1 MKRIFLYTI
10 TGIVL
15 SASALTGCP
24 MKKYHPV
31 YFNSNEY
38 IITAKVT
45 GYVGPME
52 SPDVRGNVHG
62 LTIDSRQVIYAPERR
77 HERYVLF
84 IYDVDTECNPAGIS
98 KKWLSQRFPVGA
110 EIRVVAQESRYFS
123 PDSLSDDIY
132 LEAWLK
138 NNGSVSLNIRY
149 RSLYSTI
156 DGEFDYL
163 AYLDNY
169 EDTKKTYRA
178 DKSYINYVLWWDS
191 YKNQLDFEYRKD
203 LWRLERLKSEEER
216 SKILERVLLN
226 PYIRSQSIEEMIL
239 RYVTDEKMMKEL
251 MMVRRQHRNI
261 VESVQGLLYN
271 R

>member
-1 MKRIFLYTI
+1 MMTCV
-10 TGIVL
+10 VL
-15 SASALTGCP
+15 SAGALDSCP

-38 IITAKVT
+38 VITAEVN
-45 GYVGPME
+45 GYVGPMQ
-52 SPDVRGNVHG
+52 SPDVRGEVYG
-62 LTIDSRQVIYAPERR
+62 LMIDTRQIIYAPERTHR
-77 HERYVLF
+77 KYVLF
-84 IYDVDTECNPAGIS
+84 IYDVSTKCNPTGIS

-110 EIRVVAQESRYFS
+110 EIRVVAQESRYFF
-123 PDSLSDDIY
+123 PDSLSDEIY

-149 RSLYSTI
+149 GSLYSTA

-169 EDTKKTYRA
+169 EDTKKKYRA
-178 DKSYINYVLWWDS
+178 DKSYINFVLWWDS
-191 YKNQLDFEYRKD
+191 YKGQIDFEYRND
-203 LWRLERLKSEEER
+203 LWRLERLKSEKDR

-226 PYIRSQSIEEMIL
+226 PYIRIQSIEEMIL
-239 RYVTDEKMMKEL
+239 RYVTDEKMIEDL
-251 MMVRRQHRNI
+251 MMVRREHSNI
-261 VESVQGLLYN
+261 VESIQDLLYN